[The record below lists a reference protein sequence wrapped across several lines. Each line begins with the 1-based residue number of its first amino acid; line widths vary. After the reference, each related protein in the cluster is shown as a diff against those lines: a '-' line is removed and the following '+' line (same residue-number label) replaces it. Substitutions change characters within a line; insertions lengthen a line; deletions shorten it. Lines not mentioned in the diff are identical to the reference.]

1 MEKMHHGLDV
11 QTPIIYR
18 YHLGKRF
25 LDIIISLLLL
35 ICCLPLFILLSVAI
49 FLFSGGPVF
58 FAQTRTG
65 IRNKPFTI
73 FKFRTMKTTKPDE
86 DRHKYEW
93 KEGVPDNF
101 LFKTEGDA
109 TVTSIGKF
117 LRKCSLDELPQLLN
131 VLMGD
136 MSIVGPRPEIPA
148 ITDLY
153 NGHQAKR
160 LLVKPGIT
168 GYAQINGRSEIN
180 HGKKIEY
187 DLYYIKNCSLLL
199 DIKIITATIVFVIRG
214 KGAY

>member
-1 MEKMHHGLDV
+1 
-11 QTPIIYR
+11 
-18 YHLGKRF
+18 
-25 LDIIISLLLL
+25 
-35 ICCLPLFILLSVAI
+35 
-49 FLFSGGPVF
+49 
-58 FAQTRTG
+58 
-65 IRNKPFTI
+65 
-73 FKFRTMKTTKPDE
+73 MKTVQQNDN
-86 DRHKYEW
+86 RHKYEW
-93 KEGVPDNF
+93 KEGVPDSF
-101 LFKTEGDA
+101 LFKTAGDA
-109 TVTSIGKF
+109 TITSIGKI

-160 LLVKPGIT
+160 LLIKPGIT
-168 GYAQINGRSEIN
+168 GYAQINGRSEIS

-199 DIKIITATIVFVIRG
+199 DIKIIAATIVFVIRG